1 MKYKSFLTG
10 LFILFI
16 FTSRV
21 SLKAQARN
29 LALKEAIE
37 LSLKNSKV
45 LKNNALKIDM
55 AAIDVTGALENR
67 LPDAGTSVS
76 YLYLPVKPNIDLKT
90 GSNNNTNTKVH
101 QVVYGNVS
109 VSVPLYTAGK
119 LTYGIE
125 SARYLEQ
132 AIKLDAEH
140 ERGLVILNTI
150 YACINL
156 YKADQAITL
165 VRENLV
171 QARQRV
177 TDFSNLEKNGVLAR
191 NDLLKA
197 ELQAGNTEL
206 ALLDAESNFKL
217 ACVNMNLMIGW
228 TEQTEIV
235 PDKTGIALPTE
246 IKSLESYET
255 DALQNRKDVVALT
268 YRKKAAISGIR
279 FAKSDYYPGIA
290 LTGGYLAADIPG
302 FLSVTNTVNIGIGI
316 KYNIASLWKTKTK
329 IQEAKLKLQQLENNV
344 EMLNDDIRLQ
354 INRAYQSYLVSV
366 KKIQVFEKSVEQATE
381 NYRITKN
388 KYDNA
393 LATVTELLE
402 ADVALLQS
410 KLSVTNAKADSFLA
424 YNKLLQVSGLLNN

>member
-1 MKYKSFLTG
+1 MKYKSFITG
-10 LFILFI
+10 LFIFLI
-16 FTSRV
+16 IAPRV
-21 SLKAQARN
+21 SLQAQARN

-37 LSLKNSKV
+37 LSLKNSKE
-45 LKNNALKIDM
+45 LKNNAVKISM
-55 AAIDVTGALENR
+55 AAINVTEALENR
-67 LPDAGTSVS
+67 LPDAGASVS

-90 GSNNNTNTKVH
+90 GSNNNNNTKVH

-125 SARYLEQ
+125 SAKYLEQ
-132 AIKLDAEH
+132 AIKLDADH

-165 VRENLV
+165 VRENLL

-177 TDFSNLEKNGVLAR
+177 KDFSNLEKNGVLAR

-228 TEQTEIV
+228 PEQTEII
-235 PDKTGIALPTE
+235 PDKTGLALPIE

-255 DALQNRKDVVALT
+255 DALQNRKDIAALNF
-268 YRKKAAISGIR
+268 RKKASMTGIR
-279 FAKSDYYPGIA
+279 FAKSDYYPGVA

-302 FLSVTNTVNIGIGI
+302 FLSVTNAVNIGIGI
-316 KYNIASLWKTKTK
+316 KYNIASLWKTKAK

-388 KYDNA
+388 KYNNA
-393 LATVTELLE
+393 LSTVTELLD

-424 YNKLLQVSGLLNN
+424 YNKLLQVSGLLIN